1 MVSKQRLV
9 ETFID
14 LVEIDSESGDEAEI
28 REVLKA
34 KLIALGLATKVD
46 QKGNLI
52 ATLTGRRNS
61 ARILLSAHM
70 DTVRPG
76 KGVIPVIKKTHIVS
90 KGSTILGAD
99 DKSGIAIILECLALL
114 RERSTPFPNLH
125 IIFSVEEEIG
135 CKGSQA
141 MKNIPADLGFVLDTG
156 GPIGTVITSAPSHEK
171 FIARIIGRAAHAGIE
186 PEKGLH
192 AIQIA
197 SHVIAK
203 LKLGRIDDETV
214 ANIGL
219 IHGGK
224 ATNIVPDEAV
234 FEGEVRS
241 RSERKLLGQI
251 RRIQK
256 TIERECAKRGGKV
269 DIHFTREYNRF
280 DISGQTQ
287 LLSICKQ
294 AADACHLTLKLQ
306 PTGGGSDAN
315 FFNALGIPTAVISTG
330 MTNVH
335 TTKETIAISD
345 MMDAT
350 RFLMSLIEAVL

>member
-1 MVSKQRLV
+1 
-9 ETFID
+9 
-14 LVEIDSESGDEAEI
+14 
-28 REVLKA
+28 
-34 KLIALGLATKVD
+34 
-46 QKGNLI
+46 
-52 ATLTGRRNS
+52 
-61 ARILLSAHM
+61 M

-234 FEGEVRS
+234 FEERYGVEA
-241 RSERKLLGQI
+241 SENYLARFDES
-251 RRIQK
+251 K

-315 FFNALGIPTAVISTG
+315 F
-330 MTNVH
+330 
-335 TTKETIAISD
+335 
-345 MMDAT
+345 
-350 RFLMSLIEAVL
+350 LMHSESPQRSSARE